1 MKDMGADKIREEREG
16 NEENWV
22 ECHEGEPR
30 GGVGVACNIKGIE
43 AVA

>member
-1 MKDMGADKIREEREG
+1 MKDMGADKIREEGG

-22 ECHEGEPR
+22 ECREGEPR